1 MIAPDILPLLI
12 FTAFVLLA
20 CPVLTTMF
28 TYYRF
33 GLTTKPTKQKAFI
46 SSLCFLM
53 TGLIMFIL
61 QRQFPFS
68 IGIWFALYFIVIS
81 ILTIAEYRKQKK
93 NTTANS
99 TLPKAGRTWLQKLFG
114 SE

>member
-28 TYYRF
+28 IYYRF
-33 GLTTKPTKQKAFI
+33 GLTTKPTKQKASI
-46 SSLCFLM
+46 CSLCFLM
-53 TGLIMFIL
+53 IFLFMYII

-81 ILTIAEYRKQKK
+81 ILTIAEYRKRKK

-99 TLPKAGRTWLQKLFG
+99 TLPKAGQTWLQKLFG
-114 SE
+114 N

>member
-1 MIAPDILPLLI
+1 MVAPDILPLLI

-20 CPVLTTMF
+20 CPVLTTIF
-28 TYYRF
+28 IYYRL
-33 GLTTKPTKQKAFI
+33 GLSSKPTKQKAFI
-46 SSLCFLM
+46 SSLCFLL
-53 TGLIMFIL
+53 TLSIMFIL

-68 IGIWFALYFIVIS
+68 IGIWFVLYFIVIG

-99 TLPKAGRTWLQKLFG
+99 GLPKAGVKW
-114 SE
+114 